1 MRDRARAMRK
11 APTDAELAM
20 WRIIGHDRLG
30 VRFRRQHR
38 IGRYIADFA
47 CPSHKLI
54 IEVDGA
60 QHQDSDYDAARDAAL
75 QAMGYRVLRF
85 CNGDVLRNPD
95 GVGERVVRALRPL

>member
-20 WRIIGHDRLG
+20 WRIIGRDRLG

-38 IGRYIADFA
+38 LGGYIADFA
-47 CPSHKLI
+47 CPSHWLI

-60 QHQDSDYDAARDAAL
+60 QHLDSEYDTRRDAAL
-75 QAMGYRVLRF
+75 QALGYRILRF
-85 CNGDVLRNPD
+85 WNVDVLQNPD
-95 GVGERVVRALRPL
+95 GVGERIVKALRPL